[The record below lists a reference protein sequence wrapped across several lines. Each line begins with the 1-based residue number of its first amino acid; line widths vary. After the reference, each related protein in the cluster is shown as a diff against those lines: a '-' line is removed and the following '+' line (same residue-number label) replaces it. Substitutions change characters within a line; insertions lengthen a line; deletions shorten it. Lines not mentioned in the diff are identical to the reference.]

1 MKYSIVI
8 PVFNRPNEVRELLE
22 SLTEQEYKN
31 FEILIIEDGST
42 QSSEDVVKNY
52 QDKLDIKYYF
62 KENTGPG
69 KSRNYGMKK
78 ASGDYVIFFDS
89 DCLIPGN
96 YLANVEKSLKKRPL
110 DAFGGPDNAHSSFSD
125 VQKAINYSM
134 TSFITTGGV
143 RGKKSKLDNFQPRS
157 FNMGLSREV
166 IEKVGGFSDIHPGED
181 PDLSYRI
188 MDAGFKVGL
197 IEDAYVYHKRRIDFS
212 KFSKQVYKFG
222 VVRVILMNWYP
233 ERTSLVYFFPAAFAF
248 GILGLV
254 ILSLLLNPWF
264 VIPII
269 LFILILFT
277 EALFLTKK
285 IKIALM
291 AIATSFIQ
299 IFCYAYGFM
308 LSFFKIKILKRHER
322 TAFKSFFF
330 DERKN

>member
-1 MKYSIVI
+1 MK
-8 PVFNRPNEVRELLE
+8 RA
-22 SLTEQEYKN
+22 
-31 FEILIIEDGST
+31 G
-42 QSSEDVVKNY
+42 
-52 QDKLDIKYYF
+52 
-62 KENTGPG
+62 
-69 KSRNYGMKK
+69 
-78 ASGDYVIFFDS
+78 GDYVIFFDS

-157 FNMGLSREV
+157 FNMGLNREV

-248 GILGLV
+248 
-254 ILSLLLNPWF
+254 
-264 VIPII
+264 
-269 LFILILFT
+269 
-277 EALFLTKK
+277 
-285 IKIALM
+285 
-291 AIATSFIQ
+291 
-299 IFCYAYGFM
+299 
-308 LSFFKIKILKRHER
+308 
-322 TAFKSFFF
+322 
-330 DERKN
+330 